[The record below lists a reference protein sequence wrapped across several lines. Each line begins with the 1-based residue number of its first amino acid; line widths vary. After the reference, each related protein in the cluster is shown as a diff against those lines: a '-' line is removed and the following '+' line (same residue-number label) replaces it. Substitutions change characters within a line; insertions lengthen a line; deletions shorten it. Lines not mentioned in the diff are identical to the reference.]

1 MAKTVVGRYLI
12 IPAWLA
18 KLLQLHAYVTQLQAL
33 DAIMA
38 KERKQ
43 SYFIAQIVH
52 EITTWN
58 S

>member
-1 MAKTVVGRYLI
+1 MPKLVVGRYI
-12 IPAWLA
+12 VVPAWLA
-18 KLLQLHAYVTQLQAL
+18 RLLHLHAYVTQLQAL

-38 KERKQ
+38 KKRKQ
-43 SYFIAQIVH
+43 SYFIVQIVH